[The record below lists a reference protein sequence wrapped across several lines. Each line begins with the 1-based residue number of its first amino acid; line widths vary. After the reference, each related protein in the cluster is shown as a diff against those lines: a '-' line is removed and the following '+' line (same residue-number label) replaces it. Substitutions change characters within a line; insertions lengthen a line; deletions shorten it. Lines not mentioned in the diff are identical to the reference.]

1 MLGGEIWVLV
11 SACGPGSETSGEESD
26 DVRMNQERN
35 AVRMKKS
42 SECVEERDR
51 GRSHVVLLGDLN
63 VRIGNEE
70 VLGVIGKFGEPGRNL
85 NGERLLQ
92 MHSEMETVI
101 GNT

>member
-63 VRIGNEE
+63 VRVGNKE
-70 VLGVIGKFGEPGRNL
+70 VLGVMRKYWVPERNAG
-85 NGERLLQ
+85 GERLL
-92 MHSEMETVI
+92 
-101 GNT
+101 